1 MTDTNGMNIKPSQFD
16 VLAKLVDVSTVRH
29 RVLANNI
36 ANVNTPGFKRMDL
49 HFEETLASQLKRD
62 GKIDLQMASAEV
74 RVDKKSPS
82 RVDGNN
88 VDIDNEIGT
97 MQKNLLLHNTY
108 LQIISNR
115 SSQMRQ
121 AISGR

>member
-1 MTDTNGMNIKPSQFD
+1 MTGMNIKPSQFD
-16 VLAKLVDVSTVRH
+16 ELAKLIDVSTVRH

-36 ANVNTPGFKRMDL
+36 ANVNTPGFQRREV
-49 HFEETLASQLKRD
+49 HFEETLAKQLQRD
-62 GKIDLQMASAEV
+62 GRVNLQAVSAEV

-88 VDIDNEIGT
+88 VDIDGEIGS
-97 MQKNLLLHNTY
+97 MQKNALLHNTY
-108 LQIISNR
+108 LQIINSR
-115 SSQMRQ
+115 VSQMRS